1 MELSKSEID
10 EETTE
15 NIAWVS
21 FLNLFPTFFGK
32 KSLFSL
38 ATAVGKPLQLDQA
51 TINQSRPSCAKV
63 RVLVDLAASLP
74 KAVVV
79 NILDAMTGKLKS
91 DKIPIKYDYIPKY
104 CSECKIQGHI
114 KNIHK
119 ILHPELREFNES
131 KEMAKG
137 TEVEEP
143 SYPKICGNK
152 TITNL
157 VSTFVEITYHKCE
170 NWQATNVKVD
180 SHICGSLVE
189 FW

>member
-1 MELSKSEID
+1 MRTITCDVNFKID
-10 EETTE
+10 EETM
-15 NIAWVS
+15 AWIS

-32 KSLFSL
+32 ESLFSL

-63 RVLVDLAASLP
+63 RVLVDLAPSLP

-104 CSECKIQGHI
+104 CSECKIQGHTKNRGVSRI
-114 KNIHK
+114 SPKWNIHK
-119 ILHPELREFNES
+119 ILHPELWEFNES
-131 KEMAKG
+131 KKMAKE
-137 TEVEEP
+137 TEVKEP

-170 NWQATNVKVD
+170 N
-180 SHICGSLVE
+180 
-189 FW
+189 